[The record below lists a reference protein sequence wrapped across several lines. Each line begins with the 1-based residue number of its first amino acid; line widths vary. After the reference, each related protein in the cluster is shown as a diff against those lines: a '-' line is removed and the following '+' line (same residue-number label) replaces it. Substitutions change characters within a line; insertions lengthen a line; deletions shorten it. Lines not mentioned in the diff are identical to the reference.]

1 MRTCDEIRE
10 LLPWYVK
17 GSLGNSEMMEVS
29 AHLSKCETCRAE
41 LATTVQVSLALDGL
55 YRHLPSS
62 PDDLW
67 NQVTKQ
73 THGRPLGSF
82 HVGSFLV
89 GFSMGARW
97 KRGNVPI
104 QGDLRVMGRR
114 MRLFDTNKKRSQR
127 RTP

>member
-1 MRTCDEIRE
+1 MRTCDDIRE
-10 LLPWYVK
+10 LLAWYVK
-17 GSLGNSEMMEVS
+17 GSLANEEMMAVS
-29 AHLSKCETCRAE
+29 AHLAQCAACRAE
-41 LATTVQVSLALDGL
+41 LASTVQVGLALDGL
-55 YRHLPSS
+55 YRHLPAS
-62 PDDLW
+62 PEDLW

-73 THGRPLGSF
+73 THGRSLGSF

-114 MRLFDTNKKRSQR
+114 MRLFDTSKKRSQR
-127 RTP
+127 RSA